1 MSRAATETGSC
12 APMLTTFLDIH
23 SLTFISI
30 LHYLKSS
37 GSKRCRSFCVYGD
50 CSRDCRLLNSLFA
63 LQLAVDGFR
72 SLLSGGPSGGKAVSR
87 VSAKTSSLL
96 AGSPGPNEGC
106 LPQAMSWNMCK
117 GRARGPAP
125 HAYTTKRLSRA
136 TSSRTI
142 LNSTGLSS
150 RTPVRLGSAI
160 RALQVS
166 ARSHTASR
174 ARTEPTPTAR
184 Q

>member
-1 MSRAATETGSC
+1 M
-12 APMLTTFLDIH
+12 
-23 SLTFISI
+23 
-30 LHYLKSS
+30 KSS
-37 GSKRCRSFCVYGD
+37 GKKQKNIMRNIRQTSQDGD
-50 CSRDCRLLNSLFA
+50 GKVTFLQCLAPLPKGERDGSLRHRA
-63 LQLAVDGFR
+63 AVRHAGTAAEAPLRPCQLR